1 MRAILSVLCAAAFV
15 AAAQPATAADGA
27 AVYKGSCASCHGD
40 DGKGNT
46 PVGKAM
52 KVKSISGTTLAAE
65 AVAKYVTESD
75 KHKQVAAKL
84 SPAQLEAVGKYVL
97 DTFGD

>member
-1 MRAILSVLCAAAFV
+1 MRVIFSLLCAAAFV
-15 AAAQPATAADGA
+15 AVAQPAWADGA
-27 AVYKGSCASCHGD
+27 AVYKDSCSSCHGD

-52 KVKSISGTTLAAE
+52 KVKSISGTTMAGE
-65 AVAKYVTESD
+65 EIAKFVMASD
-75 KHKQVAAKL
+75 KHKKAAAKL
-84 SPAQLEAVGKYVL
+84 SPEQSAAVGKYVA